1 MHAAALAVI
10 VVYGLVLNTTIVPED
25 QIPFAPAD
33 ATGEFRFDGMSG
45 EILQD
50 R

>member
-10 VVYGLVLNTTIVPED
+10 VVYGLVLNTTIVPEH
-25 QIPFAPAD
+25 QIPFAPTD
-33 ATGEFRFDGMSG
+33 ATGEFWFDRMSG
-45 EILQD
+45 EMFQD